1 MGRLLSGGL
10 GAPYTHPMDHVT
22 LPPELERFATEAI
35 AAGRYRDMDELLR
48 TGVGLLQRLE
58 EERRG
63 FVASLQ
69 AAEAEAD
76 RVGCVSLDQ
85 VDAGMRKA
93 IRAAAQRGA

>member
-1 MGRLLSGGL
+1 
-10 GAPYTHPMDHVT
+10 MDTIT
-22 LPPELERFATEAI
+22 LPPELVRFAEEAI
-35 AAGRYRDMDELLR
+35 ATGRYRDMDELVR
-48 TGVGLLQRLE
+48 TGVNLLRRLE

-76 RVGCVSLDQ
+76 RVGCVSLEQ

-93 IRAAAQRGA
+93 IRAAVKQSV

>member
-1 MGRLLSGGL
+1 
-10 GAPYTHPMDHVT
+10 MDHVT

-93 IRAAAQRGA
+93 IRAAAQQGA

>member
-1 MGRLLSGGL
+1 MG
-10 GAPYTHPMDHVT
+10 AYDNCMDNVT

-76 RVGCVSLDQ
+76 WVGSVSLER
-85 VDAGMRKA
+85 VDAGMRQA
-93 IRAAAQRGA
+93 IRAAAKRSA

>member
-1 MGRLLSGGL
+1 
-10 GAPYTHPMDHVT
+10 MDSVT
-22 LPPELERFATEAI
+22 LTPELERFAADAI

-58 EERRG
+58 DERRA

-76 RVGCVSLDQ
+76 RLGCVSLEQ

-93 IRAAAQRGA
+93 IGAAAKRGA

>member
-1 MGRLLSGGL
+1 
-10 GAPYTHPMDHVT
+10 MDHVT
-22 LPPELERFATEAI
+22 LPPELECFATEAI

-48 TGVGLLQRLE
+48 TGVGLLRRLE

-93 IRAAAQRGA
+93 IRAAAQRGV

>member
-1 MGRLLSGGL
+1 
-10 GAPYTHPMDHVT
+10 MDHVT

-58 EERRG
+58 EERRA